1 MTTRIVDVQQL
12 EWRAFA
18 AAPGVRY
25 KVLRHHADRRGITLL
40 LHFDPGASYPA
51 HRHPEEELIFVK
63 EGTLEVT
70 IEGKTEKAGPGSVI
84 FYASNELH
92 GMRNGGD
99 VPATYYV
106 LRWHSTKTAGDAA
119 AYFALKTAV
128 SSTIESASS
137 SARVCLAA
145 TVKPWLNNLPAASCP
160 PCRLCSTRGS

>member
-1 MTTRIVDVQQL
+1 MKIFRRDLVVAAVVASSTFAVMSWAQTGVPKQMISAVFEWAKLEAKPTPVGERREIFDAPTATLDRLRCHATT
-12 EWRAFA
+12 
-18 AAPGVRY
+18 VR
-25 KVLRHHADRRGITLL
+25 VGE
-40 LHFDPGASYPA
+40 ASHPP

-70 IEGKTEKAGPGSVI
+70 IEGRVEKAGPGSVI

-119 AYFALKTAV
+119 AA
-128 SSTIESASS
+128 
-137 SARVCLAA
+137 
-145 TVKPWLNNLPAASCP
+145 P
-160 PCRLCSTRGS
+160 